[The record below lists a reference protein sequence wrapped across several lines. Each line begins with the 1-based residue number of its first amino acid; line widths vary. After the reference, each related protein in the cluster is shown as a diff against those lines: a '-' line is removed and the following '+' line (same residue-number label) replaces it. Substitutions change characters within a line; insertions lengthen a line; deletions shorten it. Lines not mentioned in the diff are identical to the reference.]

1 MGPIGSLQASTV
13 HSPVLNTHAHTNP
26 TYLSTL
32 YGTCYD
38 TLTHLFITYYDT
50 LTHIIN
56 VRMYLDLVTSC
67 LDVICVG

>member
-32 YGTCYD
+32 YDTCYD
-38 TLTHLFITYYDT
+38 THTHLFITYYDT
-50 LTHIIN
+50 LTHIN
-56 VRMYLDLVTSC
+56 VNTILIVLHRVWT
-67 LDVICVG
+67 